1 KQRFVGWATRRKVI
15 VDRDL
20 EGTARA
26 RSGLARS
33 SRLALLELDRMRTL
47 IEALPLRIHELAVR
61 QIFDRSSATSVE
73 AIAQELE
80 LAVQS
85 TGFVLHEVRN

>member
-1 KQRFVGWATRRKVI
+1 
-15 VDRDL
+15 
-20 EGTARA
+20 
-26 RSGLARS
+26 
-33 SRLALLELDRMRTL
+33 MRTL